1 MGYLMLGTKA
11 TLVLMAGLPGA
22 GKTTLARALGREFQ
36 WHVIDKDGHKEV
48 LLSKGIEEE
57 QAGNAAYAIAFRTIR
72 NELAQRASVILDT
85 ASLHTSIVEKAREIA
100 RSFETAQLKII
111 LCVADRDLR
120 NHRLRNRPEQI
131 TRIKMDPATIAD
143 YFECYS
149 HLPSGY
155 LIVYTRN
162 PLEKCLAEAKS
173 YLLEELV
180 IKLS

>member
-1 MGYLMLGTKA
+1 MLGTKLI
-11 TLVLMAGLPGA
+11 LVLMAGLPGA

-36 WHVIDKDGHKEV
+36 CHVIDKDGHKEV
-48 LLSKGIEEE
+48 LLSKGLDEE
-57 QAGNAAYAIAFRTIR
+57 QAGNAAYEIAFRTIR

-85 ASLHTSIVEKAREIA
+85 ASLHASIVENAQEIA
-100 RSFETAQLKII
+100 RSIVNVQLKII

-120 NHRLRNRPEQI
+120 NHRLRNRPEQL

-143 YFECYS
+143 YFQCYS
-149 HLPSGY
+149 HLPPGY
-155 LIVYTRN
+155 LTLFTRD
-162 PLEKCLAEAKS
+162 PIEKCLAEAKS